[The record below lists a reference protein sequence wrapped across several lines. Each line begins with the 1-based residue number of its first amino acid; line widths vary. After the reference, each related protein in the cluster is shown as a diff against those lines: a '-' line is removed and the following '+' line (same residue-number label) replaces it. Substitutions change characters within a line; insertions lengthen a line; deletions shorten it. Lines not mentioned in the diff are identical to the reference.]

1 MKYTTHT
8 FKTRDQEN
16 IFYYKW
22 DSLPS
27 IAIKGIIQI
36 SHGIGEHAGRYQRI
50 AELFQEQGYIVYAND
65 HRIHGRSA
73 NSIEMMGIYEGE
85 DYFEDAT
92 EDMRELTLIIKKQHP
107 TKKIILF
114 GHSMGSL
121 LSREYVTR
129 YGQDLEALILSG
141 TASYMKGIGTLGM
154 LSANMIQVF
163 KGRSKQNNF
172 LKSISFSE
180 FNKNFKPNR
189 TAFDWLSNDE
199 SQVDLFAADPYRTE
213 DFSLSIFQDIIKGS
227 KKINAK
233 NTFNSTPK
241 SLPIYVFSGDKDPVG
256 EMGNGVKKITR
267 QYTNA
272 GIKDVTLKLYKG
284 GRHEMLN
291 EINKEQVE
299 SDVIAW
305 LNSRIDTPI

>member
-8 FKTRDQEN
+8 FKTRDKESL
-16 IFYYKW
+16 FYYKW
-22 DSLPS
+22 GALPS
-27 IAIKGIIQI
+27 VDIKGVIQI

-50 AELFQEQGYIVYAND
+50 AELFQEQGYLVYAND

-73 NSIEMMGIYEGE
+73 KSVEMMGIYEGE

-92 EDMRELTLIIKKQHP
+92 EDMRELTLIIKNQNP
-107 TKKIILF
+107 DKKIILF

-129 YGQDLEALILSG
+129 YGEDLEALILSG
-141 TASYMKGIGTLGM
+141 TASYMKGLGTLG
-154 LSANMIQVF
+154 LFSANMIQVF
-163 KGRSKQNNF
+163 KGRNKRNKF

-189 TAFDWLSNDE
+189 TAFDWISTDE
-199 SQVDLFAADPYRTE
+199 NQVDLFESDPFRTK

-227 KKINAK
+227 KKINTK
-233 NTFNSTPK
+233 DTFLNTPK
-241 SLPIYVFSGDKDPVG
+241 NLSIYVFSGDKDPVG
-256 EMGNGVKKITR
+256 EMGNGVKKIMK
-267 QYTNA
+267 QYVKV
-272 GIKDVTLKLYKG
+272 GIKDITLKLYEG

-291 EINKEQVE
+291 ETNKEQVE

-305 LNSRIDTPI
+305 LNSRIETLN

>member
-8 FKTRDQEN
+8 FKTRDREN

-22 DSLPS
+22 DAKASVN
-27 IAIKGIIQI
+27 IKGVIQI
-36 SHGIGEHAGRYQRI
+36 SHGIGEHAGRYERI

-73 NSIEMMGIYEGE
+73 KSAKMMGIYEGK

-92 EDMRELTLIIKKQHP
+92 EDMRELTLIIKNQNP
-107 TKKIILF
+107 DRKIILF

-129 YGQDLEALILSG
+129 YGEDLEALILSG
-141 TASYMKGIGTLGM
+141 TASYMKGIGSLG
-154 LSANMIQVF
+154 LFSANMIQVF
-163 KGRSKQNNF
+163 KGRNKRNKF

-189 TAFDWLSNDE
+189 TAFDWLSTDE
-199 SQVDLFAADPYRTE
+199 NQVDLFEADPYRTE

-227 KKINAK
+227 KKINNK
-233 NTFNSTPK
+233 DTFHNTPK
-241 SLPIYVFSGDKDPVG
+241 NLPIYVFSGDKDPVG
-256 EMGNGVKKITR
+256 EMGNGIKKIMKK
-267 QYTNA
+267 YAKA
-272 GIKDVTLKLYKG
+272 GIRDVTLKLYEG

-291 EINKEQVE
+291 ETNKEQVE
-299 SDVIAW
+299 SDVITW
-305 LNSRIDTPI
+305 LNSRMETPN

>member
-8 FKTRDQEN
+8 FKTRDKEN

-22 DSLPS
+22 DVLAPVD
-27 IAIKGIIQI
+27 IKGVIQI
-36 SHGIGEHAGRYQRI
+36 SHGVGEHAGRYQRI
-50 AELFQEQGYIVYAND
+50 AELFQEQGYLVYAND

-73 NSIEMMGIYEGE
+73 KSTEMMGIYEGE

-92 EDMRELTLIIKKQHP
+92 EDMRELTLIIKNQNHN
-107 TKKIILF
+107 KKIILF

-129 YGQDLEALILSG
+129 YGEDLEALILSG
-141 TASYMKGIGTLGM
+141 TASYMKGIGTLGL

-163 KGRSKQNNF
+163 KGRNKRSKF
-172 LKSISFSE
+172 LKTISFSE

-189 TAFDWLSNDE
+189 TPFDWISTDE
-199 SQVDLFAADPYRTE
+199 SQVDLFEADPYRTE

-227 KKINAK
+227 KKINTK
-233 NTFNSTPK
+233 DTFYNTPK
-241 SLPIYVFSGDKDPVG
+241 NLPIYVFSGDKDPVG
-256 EMGNGVKKITR
+256 EMGNGLKKIMK
-267 QYTNA
+267 QYTKA
-272 GIKDVTLKLYKG
+272 GIRDVTLKLYEG

-291 EINKEQVE
+291 ETNKEQVE

-305 LNSRIDTPI
+305 LNSKMETPN